1 MPTYSYTCGKCGKRF
16 ARTESIAAHGRRKP
30 ACPKC
35 GSQRVTQVL
44 RPFFAKT
51 SKKS

>member
-1 MPTYSYTCGKCGKRF
+1 MPTYSYQCDKCGKQFTRV
-16 ARTESIAAHGRRKP
+16 EPIASHGRRKI

-35 GSQRVTQVL
+35 ASTRVRQVL

>member
-1 MPTYSYTCGKCGKRF
+1 MPTYSYHCEKCGKKFTRVE
-16 ARTESIAAHGRRKP
+16 AISAHDRHKV

-35 GSQRVTQVL
+35 HSRQVSQVL